1 MFSNMRDEIYR
12 IKNGNLTMDF
22 ASFCLYDKLFY
33 DSTVYH
39 YLTENRVCFLFVLL
53 KNQYSSCL
61 KFEIYRKEKVKQ
73 ITNHIDMVSGK
84 NPDSPSPVI

>member
-22 ASFCLYDKLFY
+22 ASFCLCDKLFY

-73 ITNHIDMVSGK
+73 ITNHLT
-84 NPDSPSPVI
+84 NP